1 MWLAMV
7 GRERIEEI
15 IDPELTIERALD
27 TYAQKGYSPEWINQ
41 RLPNHPR
48 PKRTD
53 RCMEGARRE
62 RGAGVCHSD
71 GRGDE
76 GMVWYEHTAI

>member
-27 TYAQKGYSPEWINQ
+27 TYAQKGYPPEWIKMCI
-41 RLPNHPR
+41 RDMSL
-48 PKRTD
+48 
-53 RCMEGARRE
+53 RCS
-62 RGAGVCHSD
+62 C
-71 GRGDE
+71 
-76 GMVWYEHTAI
+76 TCT

>member
-27 TYAQKGYSPEWINQ
+27 TYAQKGYPPEWINQ
-41 RLPNHPR
+41 RLQTIR
-48 PKRTD
+48 ARKGAD
-53 RCMEGARRE
+53 RCVE
-62 RGAGVCHSD
+62 RTRVQGGQED
-71 GRGDE
+71 
-76 GMVWYEHTAI
+76 TPF